1 MAKKDDPSRGFLSG
15 LFSFA
20 SARRKI
26 LAVIVV
32 AILAATSIV
41 IIHPWE
47 SVSNAPLKTAS
58 FGPKL
63 AINVLGDSNGSSGSP
78 VGNNTTITVQ
88 VSSIVPSMLTGEW
101 GSANLSGIDPSNNS
115 YYVNLLNTTINSTH
129 TSLFLSPLF
138 MTMASQWRAKFSS
151 ESGRNFPSL
160 SIEALKT
167 VYENRS
173 IEIYS
178 YYNNLEYDPYSVP
191 YESVQD
197 GYSGSMNLTQ
207 WFNNTGIDPSMFSE
221 INMVDLSFSVNLSF
235 PGTPIQVIHNVT
247 NSSFRA
253 QQSNTSTPAVYYPA
267 SCSGKG
273 SYTTTYWGYSY
284 ETSDTAV
291 HTNFTI
297 GYLPLIMVHFG
308 RGTANGLSAIAL
320 SASLLILNDTIG
332 FTSAESYV
340 PTSGEV
346 STSMSSGPSYS
357 HAANVTF
364 TGSTNEFA
372 ALPSPPYS
380 VNRTTAFVAIDNAT
394 YEFTYYRQY
403 TYEYYNEYQRT
414 TYYEYVP
421 FYYDG
426 HEYCRE
432 VIYATSTV
440 ILQSDYVGRTL
451 DGTGSS
457 GEIANIA
464 STGNIRLSAGFLPI
478 EVNMVLQKVIEN
490 SDPVNLTLA
499 ASGTMASYSSSTVWA
514 DAYGFSSAAGVIQ
527 TTAHAVDV
535 FSTSIALG
543 LAVTDSL
550 AAISMLHDA
559 SEPSIVALSLGMIS
573 AATGLSGNLPGT
585 LSTISFVGGS
595 NVGGMFCGFS
605 SNVLK
610 NHGSNYSVSMYTSS
624 SLIRLSANGNT
635 YTFYAPE
642 DYFNVTS
649 ITSIESGSASLQ
661 VSSPSNSSQSSPAW
675 VYQTSGM
682 WSIGNAQ
689 QDTAVYNIP
698 SGSRYMSGS
707 VFNEWQD
714 FAFEPGQVSVS
725 SGQYAGYDYAV
736 GTVFVNL
743 TDSQGNTVASW
754 SHTFNYFSTVDPQYV
769 YVNPMFSI
777 PSGSPSPLTG
787 SSSPTGSEAWTPQSD
802 SSHISAL
809 TVQV

>member
-1 MAKKDDPSRGFLSG
+1 
-15 LFSFA
+15 
-20 SARRKI
+20 
-26 LAVIVV
+26 
-32 AILAATSIV
+32 
-41 IIHPWE
+41 
-47 SVSNAPLKTAS
+47 
-58 FGPKL
+58 
-63 AINVLGDSNGSSGSP
+63 
-78 VGNNTTITVQ
+78 
-88 VSSIVPSMLTGEW
+88 
-101 GSANLSGIDPSNNS
+101 
-115 YYVNLLNTTINSTH
+115 
-129 TSLFLSPLF
+129 
-138 MTMASQWRAKFSS
+138 
-151 ESGRNFPSL
+151 
-160 SIEALKT
+160 
-167 VYENRS
+167 
-173 IEIYS
+173 
-178 YYNNLEYDPYSVP
+178 
-191 YESVQD
+191 
-197 GYSGSMNLTQ
+197 MNLTQ

-235 PGTPIQVIHNVT
+235 PDTPIQVIHNVT
-247 NSSFRA
+247 NSSFTDQA
-253 QQSNTSTPAVYYPA
+253 TNASTPTFNYPA
-267 SCSGKG
+267 SCSGNG
-273 SYTTTYWGYSY
+273 SSTTTYWGYSY

-403 TYEYYNEYQRT
+403 TYEYHNEYQRT

-440 ILQSDYVGRTL
+440 VLQSHYAGRTL
-451 DGTGSS
+451 DGTGST

-464 STGNIRLSAGFLPI
+464 STGNIQLSAGFLPI

-499 ASGTMASYSSSTVWA
+499 ASGTMASYSSSTFWA
-514 DAYGFSSAAGVIQ
+514 DTYGYSNAASAIQ
-527 TTAHAVDV
+527 TTADAMQV

-585 LSTISFVGGS
+585 LSTISFVSGL
-595 NVGGMFCGFS
+595 NNIVVGLRFHDVPLY
-605 SNVLK
+605 ND
-610 NHGSNYSVSMYTSS
+610 GSNYSVSMYTSS

-649 ITSIESGSASLQ
+649 ITSIVSGSASLQ
-661 VSSPSNSSQSSPAW
+661 V
-675 VYQTSGM
+675 
-682 WSIGNAQ
+682 
-689 QDTAVYNIP
+689 
-698 SGSRYMSGS
+698 
-707 VFNEWQD
+707 
-714 FAFEPGQVSVS
+714 
-725 SGQYAGYDYAV
+725 
-736 GTVFVNL
+736 
-743 TDSQGNTVASW
+743 
-754 SHTFNYFSTVDPQYV
+754 
-769 YVNPMFSI
+769 
-777 PSGSPSPLTG
+777 
-787 SSSPTGSEAWTPQSD
+787 
-802 SSHISAL
+802 
-809 TVQV
+809 